1 MTVLRNTETQS
12 PQNFEML
19 CEFRGSVLK
28 WLSSMSEPGSSR
40 ENPLIR
46 PSARVVLFDPDQRVL
61 LFRVTEPGRPTAK
74 PFWITGGGVEGEE
87 TFEECARR
95 EVLEETGI
103 EDVEL
108 GPVVWLRE
116 HTWPWG
122 KLWIHSVERFFAG
135 RTRQPVVR
143 THLQLQHELQF
154 LSEHRW
160 WTPDEMRSAEERLVP
175 AEMAQLLVPLLGPAW
190 PSEPVVVGE

>member
-1 MTVLRNTETQS
+1 M
-12 PQNFEML
+12 
-19 CEFRGSVLK
+19 LK
-28 WLSSMSEPGSSR
+28 WLSIMGEPGSSR
-40 ENPLIR
+40 ENPFIR

-61 LFRVTEPGRPTAK
+61 LFRVTEQPGRTDVQ
-74 PFWITGGGVEGEE
+74 PFWITPGGGVEGDES
-87 TFEECARR
+87 FEECARR

-103 EDVEL
+103 EELEL

-116 HTWPWG
+116 HTWPWDG
-122 KLWIHSVERFFAG
+122 LWIRSVERYFVG

-160 WTPDEMRSAEERLVP
+160 WTPDEMRSAQERLVP

-190 PSEPVVVGE
+190 PSEPMVVGE